1 MERNAI
7 AISCLCGAAQQSLN
21 LTSPV
26 GSWPHV
32 PICHCDSCRRLTGV
46 LCTSYVAIS
55 TTTPPTPSVAG
66 LKSYDAPSPH
76 SGACRYFFCATCG
89 CHVFRC
95 FPTSKGDKT
104 LAWEVATGVIADSPD
119 PGPFLVSS
127 SGERDHKSVKAW
139 QHLNVDN
146 TRDGGLSVWIPG
158 VGNAAPAQGIRSGQD
173 RGSKATIVP
182 DYEHGETQPAAA
194 PEDDYLRASCHC
206 SAVSFCITRPDAVT
220 STAPR
225 SNFPDLMLAYCSTP
239 PEVVSNPGDEKWWL
253 RGGPLSA
260 PSPNPSSSRN
270 DTSRT
275 QRQQSPRTTKYL
287 AGTCACRSCRLTSG
301 FEIQSWAF
309 IPRGNILFLSSEAP
323 AANDAVVSAATA
335 TANPATPQSLPSL
348 QAETQAE
355 AQTISQTVTRE
366 TALIPLDFNH
376 PPPALQRY
384 TSSPGVARE
393 FCRTCGATVFWHDVF
408 RPELVD
414 VSTGLLRAESGG
426 ARATG
431 WLAWW
436 TGRVSFAEEA
446 GKGRRAVG
454 MATLWARDLVDA
466 LASGMRADGSSRE
479 GAAGET
485 PSTMI
490 VSSAVAETD
499 IGS

>member
-1 MERNAI
+1 MEQNAV

-21 LTSPV
+21 LTSLV

-55 TTTPPTPSVAG
+55 TTTPPTPSVVG
-66 LKSYDAPSPH
+66 LRSYDAPSPH

-95 FPTSKGDKT
+95 FPAPHGDET
-104 LAWEVATGVIADSPD
+104 LAWEVATGVIADSPE
-119 PGPFLVSS
+119 PGPSLVSS
-127 SGERDHKSVKAW
+127 GGERDHKSVKAW
-139 QHLNVDN
+139 QHLNVDD
-146 TRDGGLSVWIPG
+146 TRDGGLSIWIPG
-158 VGNAAPAQGIRSGQD
+158 LGNAAPVQGIGAGQD
-173 RGSKATIVP
+173 RGPKATIVP
-182 DYEHGETQPAAA
+182 DNDHGETQPAAA

-206 SAVSFCITRPDAVT
+206 SAVSFCVTRPDAVT

-239 PEVVSNPGDEKWWL
+239 PEVFSNPGDEKWWL

-260 PSPNPSSSRN
+260 PSLDPSSSRN
-270 DTSRT
+270 DTPRT
-275 QRQQSPRTTKYL
+275 QMQQSPGTTTKYL

-301 FEIQSWAF
+301 FEIQPWAF
-309 IPRGNILFLSSEAP
+309 IPRGNILFLSGIP
-323 AANDAVVSAATA
+323 GTF
-335 TANPATPQSLPSL
+335 
-348 QAETQAE
+348 
-355 AQTISQTVTRE
+355 
-366 TALIPLDFNH
+366 IPLDFNH

-393 FCRTCGATVFWHDVF
+393 FCHRCGATVFWHDVF

-414 VSTGLLRAESGG
+414 VSTGLLRAESEG

-431 WLAWW
+431 WLVWW
-436 TGRVSFAEEA
+436 TERVSFAEEA
-446 GKGRRAVG
+446 GKGRRAAG

-466 LASGMRADGSSRE
+466 LASGMRVDGSSRE
-479 GAAGET
+479 GVAGEMQ
-485 PSTMI
+485 STMT
-490 VSSAVAETD
+490 VSSVVAETD